1 MCFGGLPLNL
11 IMSPSIQ
18 FGFSLGMR
26 LYGRR
31 FGYSQRTFGISK
43 LFRKIILM
51 FVQNKLVLN
60 NSSVSH
66 GYVCMSVEI
75 FLFLVKM

>member
-1 MCFGGLPLNL
+1 
-11 IMSPSIQ
+11 
-18 FGFSLGMR
+18 MR

-31 FGYSQRTFGISK
+31 FGYSQRTFGILK

-51 FVQNKLVLN
+51 FVQNKLVLK

-66 GYVCMSVEI
+66 G
-75 FLFLVKM
+75 

>member
-1 MCFGGLPLNL
+1 MCFGGLPLSL

-26 LYGRR
+26 LYERR
-31 FGYSQRTFGISK
+31 FGYSQRTFGILK

-51 FVQNKLVLN
+51 FVQNKLVLK

-66 GYVCMSVEI
+66 G
-75 FLFLVKM
+75 